1 MKKRLLVS
9 NFDSSYQKLLNSV
22 TLEIQYGIAAAKK
35 MLEYARLQTYWKVG
49 KHIDEYA
56 GEEVNCERRTAN
68 GKQKAKNS
76 KRGAVNSNQLFTDH
90 SLQFTK
96 KRHEILS
103 QKFYQQFSKQLM
115 KDSKIEMGVDVLKQS
130 VKFYQYYPIF
140 PKNSTLSF
148 SHYRELMAIGDASK
162 RLCLEKKAIK
172 HSLSTKE
179 LRRQVVCFNAAD
191 QAAVKVVRGKLIYER
206 GRPYV
211 YRICEAEDMNDEKII
226 AIDCGFGMCHDI
238 PESSTQKLASGQ
250 VVYSKKK
257 ENTYYVITDNKIRGQ
272 NYTYLAK
279 VLKVVDGDTLDVRI
293 DVGFKMKMMRARV
306 RLRGINAP
314 EMSHPKGVTSKKF
327 LLNYLSQCP
336 KIVVRTTKASG
347 EAAGDAKGMFGRWLV
362 DVFAFP
368 GCNDAATI
376 AAEGEYVNQVLVD
389 KGFAEIYK

>member
-22 TLEIQYGIAAAKK
+22 TLEIQSGIAVAKK

-56 GEEVNCERRTAN
+56 GEEVNCERGTVN

-172 HSLSTKE
+172 HGLSTKE
-179 LRRQVVCFNAAD
+179 LRRQVVCFNA
-191 QAAVKVVRGKLIYER
+191 
-206 GRPYV
+206 
-211 YRICEAEDMNDEKII
+211 
-226 AIDCGFGMCHDI
+226 
-238 PESSTQKLASGQ
+238 
-250 VVYSKKK
+250 
-257 ENTYYVITDNKIRGQ
+257 
-272 NYTYLAK
+272 
-279 VLKVVDGDTLDVRI
+279 
-293 DVGFKMKMMRARV
+293 
-306 RLRGINAP
+306 
-314 EMSHPKGVTSKKF
+314 
-327 LLNYLSQCP
+327 
-336 KIVVRTTKASG
+336 
-347 EAAGDAKGMFGRWLV
+347 
-362 DVFAFP
+362 VFQR
-368 GCNDAATI
+368 DR
-376 AAEGEYVNQVLVD
+376 
-389 KGFAEIYK
+389 